1 MSRIFRLC
9 RRRDILIGSRRK
21 CVEIRKWNYHCPN
34 LWFCCWNVKIS
45 KKTFFSFFLELQT
58 HFVCT
63 TVSHAK
69 FCLSL
74 LAFRPCKKISFRH
87 WINPPSP
94 SRRPFNSFTGEFSI
108 LIKIWILLTEIWRF
122 CWRSSRDLSRWRIDD
137 WLFLC
142 VDKRVNNLSL
152 RYN

>member
-1 MSRIFRLC
+1 MYKFSTRTYKSSFLKLYGPLNRISQ
-9 RRRDILIGSRRK
+9 ISVSQKLIIFGQIKKQS
-21 CVEIRKWNYHCPN
+21 V
-34 LWFCCWNVKIS
+34 NVSIAFKL
-45 KKTFFSFFLELQT
+45 TYL
-58 HFVCT
+58 VCT

-74 LAFRPCKKISFRH
+74 LAFRPCRKISFRH

-142 VDKRVNNLSL
+142 VDKRVKVVD
-152 RYN
+152 